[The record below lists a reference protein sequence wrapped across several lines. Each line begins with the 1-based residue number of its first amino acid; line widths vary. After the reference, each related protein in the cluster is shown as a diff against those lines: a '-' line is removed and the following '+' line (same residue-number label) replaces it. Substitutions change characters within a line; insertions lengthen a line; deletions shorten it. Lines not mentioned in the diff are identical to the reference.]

1 MKRFPRLLLIPLLC
15 LMLGSLSSVVT
26 AAPPN
31 ILWLITEDMGPEL
44 GCYGTKQVAT
54 PVLDGLAAK
63 GMRFTNAFTV
73 TPVCSTSRSSFC
85 TGNYALTIGAHQH
98 RTRNKKPLPA
108 GIRPITAWL
117 RDAGYYTSNMKGGS
131 LATRGKTDWNFRF
144 DGKSFDGAKWS
155 ELKNHQPFYAQINHS
170 QSHRGWGAPRHAD
183 PAQVE
188 LPPYYPDHPVVRDDW
203 AQYLDEVTEVDGL
216 IGKVL
221 QRLEEDG
228 LADNTILVM
237 MGDHGRAHVR
247 GKQWPYDSG
256 LRIPLIIYFPP
267 GLEKP
272 EGFQPGTVSDQLI
285 ESIDLTATTLAWAG
299 VPKPKTMEGRVLF
312 GEHADAPRKVAFASR
327 DRCDMALFR
336 IRTARNKRYRYIR
349 NGRPE
354 WPFLA
359 LNFYK
364 EYSYPMLAV
373 MRELHVQGKLS
384 PVQDRLFAM
393 TRPEEELYDIIAD
406 PWETVNLAQSQD
418 PQHQQARERLSKQV
432 DAWLKQTGD
441 RDRPLE
447 DPAVGM
453 AEVSGRI
460 KRSSAAQLKY
470 IDQVLTQQ
478 RNAPGISDPYL
489 AYVDTVQKLVR
500 EELQAAPKSPPAG
513 NGAANKGKR
522 KKRNRQL
529 PDERKEK

>member
-1 MKRFPRLLLIPLLC
+1 MKRSICLCSCLLFLF
-15 LMLGSLSSVVT
+15 LSHGL
-26 AAPPN
+26 AAERPN

-44 GCYGTKQVAT
+44 GCYGTPQVST

-98 RTRNKKPLPA
+98 RTRQKQPLPE
-108 GIRPITAWL
+108 GVRPITAWL

-131 LATRGKTDWNFRF
+131 LAQPGKTDWNFVF
-144 DGKSFDGAKWS
+144 DGKRFDGAKWS
-155 ELKNHQPFYAQINHS
+155 ELKDHQPFYAQVNHS

-216 IGKVL
+216 IGKIL
-221 QRLEEDG
+221 KRLEADG
-228 LADNTILVM
+228 LADNTMIIM

-256 LRIPLIIYFPP
+256 LRIPLIIYVPP
-267 GLEKP
+267 GMPQPK
-272 EGFQPGTVSDQLI
+272 GFLPGTVSDQLI
-285 ESIDLTATTLAWAG
+285 EAIDLTATTLAWAG

-312 GEHADAPRKVAFASR
+312 GDQADPPREVAFASR

-336 IRTARNKRYRYIR
+336 IRTARDKRYRYIR
-349 NGRPE
+349 NGRPD
-354 WPFLA
+354 WPFFA

-364 EYSYPMLAV
+364 EYSYPMISV
-373 MRELHVQGKLS
+373 MRDLHEQGKLT

-393 TRPEEELYDIIAD
+393 TRPREELYDIVAD
-406 PWETVNLAQSQD
+406 PWETVNLAES
-418 PQHQQARERLSKQV
+418 PKPEHQQARARLSQQV
-432 DAWLKQTGD
+432 DAWLEQTGD
-441 RDRPLE
+441 RNRPLE
-447 DPAVGM
+447 SLDVGM
-453 AEVSGRI
+453 AEVTSRI
-460 KRSSAAQLKY
+460 KRSKPAQLTY

-478 RNAPGISDPYL
+478 LNSAGISESYRTY
-489 AYVDTVQKLVR
+489 AQTVQALVR
-500 EELQAAPKSPPAG
+500 TALKSPSAPPS
-513 NGAANKGKR
+513 NTNRKGRKR
-522 KKRNRQL
+522 KTAATQ
-529 PDERKEK
+529 ETQE